1 MKKDTIYQNSIP
13 KEGSF
18 SFDAKV
24 VPVFDDMIRR
34 SVPGYPLLLQAQAS
48 MLKELKPPKGLILD
62 LGCSTGNWY
71 QKLESTGI
79 DLTEYLGVDASPE
92 MLLKFS
98 QKSKNVNLLEADL
111 ENWVLPPENSVVA
124 MNFTLQFLSL
134 ECRKTMIQKI
144 FDSLK
149 PGGVFFLSEKVRSQN
164 EKMASSCDEVYWNF
178 KRSQGY
184 TSEEV
189 ARKDKALKQM
199 LRAEA
204 LDIHL
209 DRLKFSGFESVEV
222 LFKWMHFTSIVAIK
236 K

>member
-1 MKKDTIYQNSIP
+1 MKKDTLYQKNNPS
-13 KEGSF
+13 EGSF

-48 MLKELKPPKGLILD
+48 MQKELLPPKGRILD

-71 QKLESTGI
+71 QKLISNDI
-79 DLTEYLGVDASPE
+79 DVSQYLGVDASPE
-92 MLLKFS
+92 MLEKF
-98 QKSKNVNLLEADL
+98 KEKVGEVDVVKADL
-111 ENWVLPPENSVVA
+111 EKWKLPLDNSVVA

-134 ECRKTMIQKI
+134 ECREKMIKEI
-144 FDSLK
+144 YDSLK
-149 PGGVFFLSEKVRSQN
+149 PGGIFFLSEKVRPIN
-164 EKMASSCDEVYWNF
+164 EKMASSCDEVYWDF

-189 ARKDKALKQM
+189 SRKDKALRQM
-199 LRAEA
+199 LRAES
-204 LDIHL
+204 LDVHL
-209 DRLKFSGFESVEV
+209 KRLNEAGFEAVEV

>member
-1 MKKDTIYQNSIP
+1 MKKDTIYQDDNP

-34 SVPGYPLLLQAQAS
+34 SVPGYPLLLQAQVS

-71 QKLESTGI
+71 QKLQSNDI
-79 DLTEYLGVDASPE
+79 DLSEYLGVDASPE
-92 MLLKFS
+92 MLAKFKE
-98 QKSKNVNLLEADL
+98 KSGDIDLLEADL
-111 ENWVLPPENSVVA
+111 EDWELPLDNSVVA

-134 ECRKTMIQKI
+134 ECRDEMVKSI

-149 PGGVFFLSEKVRSQN
+149 PGGVFFLSEKVRPQD
-164 EKMASSCDEVYWNF
+164 EKMAASCDEVYWNF

-184 TSEEV
+184 SSEEV

-199 LRAEA
+199 LRAES
-204 LDIHL
+204 LDVHL
-209 DRLKFSGFESVEV
+209 DRLKRVGFDSVEV
-222 LFKWMHFTSIVAIK
+222 TFKWMHFTSIVAIK